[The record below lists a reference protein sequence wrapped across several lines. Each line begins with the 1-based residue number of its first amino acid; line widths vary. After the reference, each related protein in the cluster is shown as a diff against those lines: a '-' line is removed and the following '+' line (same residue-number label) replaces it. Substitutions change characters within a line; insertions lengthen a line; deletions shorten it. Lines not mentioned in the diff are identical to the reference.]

1 MPQTHRLG
9 LPLLA
14 PGQAQKDIT
23 HNEALLLIDIIGQ
36 TIAQSAD
43 LLTPPADPALG
54 ACWIVP
60 PSATG
65 AWSDNIHSIAGW
77 TSNGWRFMAPQPGW
91 RCWVIDRNHAMRFD
105 GSGWIDAAAR
115 AEGYV
120 VAGQQVLAHRQPAIP
135 DPTGGATSDGE
146 ARTAIL
152 AILTALRAHGLIA
165 I

>member
-43 LLTPPADPALG
+43 LIAPPDEPLPG
-54 ACWIVP
+54 HCWIVP

-65 AWSDNIHSIAGW
+65 VWSDNIHSIAGW
-77 TSNGWRFMAPQPGW
+77 TSNGWRFMAPQSGW
-91 RCWVIDRNHAMRFD
+91 RCWVIDRDHAMRFD
-105 GSGWIDAAAR
+105 GTAWIGEAAR
-115 AEGYV
+115 ADGYV
-120 VAGQQVLAHRQPAIP
+120 VAGQRVLAHRQPAIP
-135 DPTGGATSDGE
+135 DPTGGATSDAE
-146 ARTAIL
+146 ARGTIS
-152 AILTALRAHGLIA
+152 AILTTLRAHGLIA

>member
-43 LLTPPADPALG
+43 RVTPPDAPVPG

-65 AWSDNIHSIAGW
+65 AWSDNIGSIAGW
-77 TSNGWRFMAPQPGW
+77 TSNGWRFMAPATGW
-91 RCWVIDRNHAMRFD
+91 RCWVIDRNYAMRFD
-105 GSGWIDAAAR
+105 GTAWIGAAAR
-115 AEGYV
+115 ADGYV
-120 VAGQQVLAHRQPAIP
+120 VAGQQVLGSRQPAIAG
-135 DPTGGATSDGE
+135 PTGGSISDIE
-146 ARTAIL
+146 ARAAISAIL
-152 AILTALRAHGLIA
+152 AALQAHGLIA